1 MFKHVCFEKT
11 AARRRTNLANLLPL
25 EPPQDNYHLELNEE
39 RKSAPEVKRPMFKP
53 SFWPFTNDLVCLE
66 TQLRQATVV
75 ANLIYNSITVSR
87 ESFFVSRQISKV
99 KTAV

>member
-1 MFKHVCFEKT
+1 
-11 AARRRTNLANLLPL
+11 
-25 EPPQDNYHLELNEE
+25 
-39 RKSAPEVKRPMFKP
+39 MFKP

-66 TQLRQATVV
+66 TQLGQATVV
-75 ANLIYNSITVSR
+75 ANNSITVSR